1 MGVNQ
6 QLIAL
11 EYLPAHLME
20 HLLDIHYQTRLVFL
34 CVDNLIN
41 LINNRLQH
49 LLLK

>member
-11 EYLPAHLME
+11 EYLPAHLMKD
-20 HLLDIHYQTRLVFL
+20 LLVLLYQTCVFL
-34 CVDNLIN
+34 FDKLIN